1 MSNPPVKLK
10 LGVPVACLTS
20 EPSSPS
26 CHLRIFKDRD
36 NHNQITLALHIT
48 ATLQGAEE
56 EQAFIVQYDGDNLQ
70 SAAVDLGSLNTRSDV
85 RDKIARH
92 ADPDFKTL
100 TLILRRPAPIW
111 CPRDQAIAPQANVGS
126 VTTFNEVVN
135 LAKATTVN
143 LVVDFKWLAPDEQSV
158 IRHIVKGKGILA
170 GFPSIPKYYTRYW
183 ARKDWTDFA
192 PAAAPELQGKRA
204 RPSEH
209 TLTRRLGWLQLTVQA
224 SHPRPQPLLLPNA
237 YFLTTSTL
245 LLPLCLPPHHPIT
258 PEQTLG
264 PTSRPR
270 Q

>member
-10 LGVPVACLTS
+10 LGVPVACLS

-36 NHNQITLALHIT
+36 NHNQITLALHIA
-48 ATLQGAEE
+48 ATLQGTEE

-70 SAAVDLGSLNTRSDV
+70 SGALDLEPLDIQSKV

-100 TLILRRPAPIW
+100 TLCLRRPAPIW
-111 CPRDQAIAPQANVGS
+111 CPRDQALAPQANVES

-135 LAKATTVN
+135 LAKATAVN

-158 IRHIVKGKGILA
+158 IRHVVKGKGILA
-170 GFPSIPKYYTRYW
+170 GFPSIPKYYMRYW
-183 ARKDWTDFA
+183 ARRDWTDFA
-192 PAAAPELQGKRA
+192 PAAAPELPSKRS

-209 TLTRRLGWLQLTVQA
+209 TLTCRLEGLQLTIQA
-224 SHPRPQPLLLPNA
+224 SHPRPQPLLLLNA
-237 YFLTTSTL
+237 CFLTTSTP
-245 LLPLCLPPHHPIT
+245 LLPLWLPRRRPIT
-258 PEQTLG
+258 PKQTLK
-264 PTSRPR
+264 PTSRLK